1 MVKKICNILNGILL
15 IILLVLACLLIVPNL
30 IGFKSFA
37 VISGSMEPNI
47 HVGSIVYAKPVD
59 YKELKVG
66 DVISFKIN
74 DSTMVTHRINSIH
87 EKNNSF
93 ITKGDAN
100 NTVDG
105 TPVPYQNIVGKV
117 KFTVPFIGYISMN
130 IKTPL
135 GIAMLCGVVAIIII
149 LNFLPDVLEHE
160 EEKDKNKK

>member
-15 IILLVLACLLIVPNL
+15 IILMVLACLLVVPNF

-59 YKELKVG
+59 FNELKVG
-66 DVISFKIN
+66 DVISYKIN
-74 DSTMVTHRINSIH
+74 DSTMVTHRINSIDD
-87 EKNNSF
+87 KSSSF

-100 NTVDG
+100 DNVDG
-105 TPVPYQNIVGKV
+105 SPVPYSNVVGKV
-117 KFTVPFIGYISMN
+117 NFTVPLLGYISINM
-130 IKTPL
+130 KTPL

-149 LNFLPDVLEHE
+149 LNFLPEVLEHE
-160 EEKDKNKK
+160 KEEDKK

>member
-1 MVKKICNILNGILL
+1 
-15 IILLVLACLLIVPNL
+15 
-30 IGFKSFA
+30 
-37 VISGSMEPNI
+37 
-47 HVGSIVYAKPVD
+47 
-59 YKELKVG
+59 
-66 DVISFKIN
+66 
-74 DSTMVTHRINSIH
+74 MVTHRINSIH

-117 KFTVPFIGYISMN
+117 KFTVPFLGYISMN

>member
-1 MVKKICNILNGILL
+1 MVKKVCNILNVILL
-15 IILLVLACLLIVPNL
+15 IILLILACLLIVPNL

-47 HVGSIVYAKPVD
+47 HIGSIVYAKPVD

-74 DSTMVTHRINSIH
+74 DSTMVTHRINSIDV
-87 EKNNSF
+87 K
-93 ITKGDAN
+93 N

-105 TPVPYQNIVGKV
+105 SPVPYQNIVGKV
-117 KFTVPFIGYISMN
+117 KFIVPFLGYISMN